1 MALVDRVSSGLAG
14 LRRRESSSSRFSF
27 DDLAE
32 FVSFG
37 GNAYPLV
44 QTTMGAVDQESV
56 GATSIAAVTSSSPV
70 FALVLARMQ
79 AFSQARFQWT
89 RFTGS
94 QPGDLFGT
102 GELSVLEQ
110 PWPGG
115 TTSDLLARM
124 EIHVSGAGN
133 AYVWRP
139 RPDRLSLLRPDRVT
153 IIMGSQT
160 DAEDPAEA
168 PDVEVAGYIHTTS
181 YGRIKVFGPTE
192 LAHYAPYPDP
202 NAVFLGMSWITPA
215 IREYQADSLA
225 TEHKARF
232 FSNAAT
238 SNLALKFDSS
248 ITIEKV
254 RQFKELFEAEHKGML
269 NAWKTL
275 YLGGGADPV
284 VVGSN
289 FKDMD
294 YAVIQGRAESRLA
307 AAAGVPPSWVGFSEG
322 LQGSALNAGNFSA
335 ARRRFSDGTM
345 VHLWTNAA
353 TSLQVLLTPPPPV
366 KDAGPAALWFDAR
379 VPFMREDAA
388 DVADIQSK
396 QAVTIATLVKDGF
409 KPESVVAAVK
419 KNDFSLLVHS
429 GLVSVQLNPPGGP
442 AGLPDEQQ
450 QARNLVEMVQKVY
463 LGVGV
468 VLTAEE
474 ARKLLNQAGATLP
487 LGVSPASNGASPNG
501 KPVGVGT

>member
-1 MALVDRVSSGLAG
+1 VALVDRISSGLAE
-14 LRRRESSSSRFSF
+14 LRTRGASAPASSRFSF

-32 FVSFG
+32 MVSFG
-37 GNAYPLV
+37 GVGYPV
-44 QTTMGAVDQESV
+44 ARTTMGTVDSESI
-56 GATSIAAVTSSSPV
+56 GSTSIGALTSSSPV
-70 FALVLARMQ
+70 FGLVLARMQ

-89 RFTGS
+89 RFSGS

-102 GELSVLEQ
+102 DELSVLEQ

-133 AYVWRP
+133 AYVCRP
-139 RPDRLSLLRPDRVT
+139 ARDRLSVLRPDRMT
-153 IIMGSQT
+153 IIMGSRT
-160 DAEDPAEA
+160 DADTPAEA
-168 PDVEVAGYIHTTS
+168 PDVEVVGYLHTTS
-181 YGRIKVFGPTE
+181 RGRVTPFGPGQV
-192 LAHYAPYPDP
+192 AHYAPYPDP
-202 NAVFLGMSWITPA
+202 DGVFLGMSWITPV

-238 SNLALKFDSS
+238 SNLALKFDAS
-248 ITIEKV
+248 IGIEQV
-254 RQFKELFEAEHKGML
+254 RAFKELFEAEHKGTW

-322 LQGSALNAGNFSA
+322 LQGSALNAGNFDS

-353 TSLQVLLTPPPPV
+353 TSLQVLLAQPKTTV

-379 VPFMREDAA
+379 VPFMREDAG
-388 DVADIQSK
+388 DVAAIQQQ

-409 KPESVVAAVK
+409 KPDTVVAAVI

-429 GLVSVQLNPPGGP
+429 GLVSVQLNPPG
-442 AGLPDEQQ
+442 AG
-450 QARNLVEMVQKVY
+450 
-463 LGVGV
+463 G
-468 VLTAEE
+468 
-474 ARKLLNQAGATLP
+474 
-487 LGVSPASNGASPNG
+487 SPAPNGTSPNG
-501 KPVGVGT
+501 KPAGVGA